1 MDAIRSQLAAD
12 HRVLEHLFRHLLHDL
27 VVHNEGDLRATWCEL
42 EHRLLSHI
50 DVEEQL
56 LLPVFGV
63 GHHAAAERTRAE
75 HAQIRTLLDDLGA
88 AVELHSLH
96 ESAVL
101 RLLQVLDA
109 HIEREDRLI
118 YRFACEVA
126 PDAVQCRLAAAL
138 RAAARTAHEAASKAL
153 ANR

>member
-1 MDAIRSQLAAD
+1 MDAIRTQLATD

-27 VVHNEGDLRATWCEL
+27 VVCNTGDLRATWCEL

-63 GHHAAAERTRAE
+63 GHQAATERTRAE
-75 HAQIRTLLDDLGA
+75 HAQIRILLDELGA

-96 ESAVL
+96 ESAVE
-101 RLLQVLDA
+101 RLLQLLEA

-118 YRFACEVA
+118 YRFANELLA
-126 PDAVQCRLAAAL
+126 DPVQCRLAAAL
-138 RAAARTAHEAASKAL
+138 RAAARAAHEAASKTL